1 MSKTLTILKNF
12 YRKKSNISH
21 TVTYAM
27 LGTQYYMILLWLPYF
42 FIHIG
47 YGGSATLISMI
58 TPISIPVG
66 TIMFQGIKV
75 ATNMRSDLTYA
86 ISSISSTAISVALSY
101 LGSDPR

>member
-42 FIHIG
+42 FLHIG

-66 TIMFQGIKV
+66 TIMFQLSFVNYLEKMINIILYLL
-75 ATNMRSDLTYA
+75 AM
-86 ISSISSTAISVALSY
+86 ST
-101 LGSDPR
+101 GH